1 MLAFIFAPFYIFVN
15 LYLARW
21 VLRWTGAC
29 HRVFGTKTF
38 RVLFG
43 AVYAFLAV
51 TPLSSFVIKSPVWL
65 HRLLKQ
71 MNNFWLGCLLYLI
84 LAVLVTELI
93 LFIARKWRK
102 KDFEGVQRVR
112 QVQGGIALALVCAL
126 TFYGVAHAERLYVTE
141 YDIAI
146 DKAGADMTVALLA
159 DLHMGYSTDPA
170 YIEEVAAA
178 VNEMRP
184 DLIVYAGDIF
194 DNEYEAVPEPER
206 IGAAL
211 ASMQSRYGAY
221 ACWGNHDLREPILA
235 GFTWDTKD
243 SEKNDPRME
252 KFLEDAGI
260 TLLNDESVTLANGV
274 TIAGRKDPSRT
285 KKVGQSRLTPE
296 ELLAGADKEK
306 PVFVIDHQPKEL
318 AELAA
323 SGADLDLSG
332 HTHDGQMFPGNLTIK
347 LMWENACGHIKVGDM
362 HSVVTSGV
370 GVWGPNMRVGTKSEV
385 VRLNVRFTGIN

>member
-21 VLRWTGAC
+21 ILRWTGAC
-29 HRVFGTKTF
+29 HRVFGAKSF

-43 AVYAFLAV
+43 IVYAFLAL
-51 TPLSSFVIKSPVWL
+51 TPLTSFVVKSPAGL
-65 HRLLKQ
+65 RRLLKQ
-71 MNNFWLGCLLYLI
+71 MNNFWLGLLLYLI

-93 LFIARKWRK
+93 LFLARKWRK
-102 KDFEGVQRVR
+102 KDFEGVQRIR
-112 QVQGGIALALVCAL
+112 QIQGGIALALVCGL
-126 TFYGVAHAERLYVTE
+126 SFYGMAHAERLYVTE
-141 YDIAI
+141 YNIEI
-146 DKAGADMTVALLA
+146 DKPGEDMTVALLA
-159 DLHMGYSTDPA
+159 DLHMGYSTHPA
-170 YIEEVAAA
+170 YLEQVAAA
-178 VNEMRP
+178 VNTMRP

-206 IGAAL
+206 VCAAL
-211 ASMQSRYGAY
+211 ASMRSTYGAY

-235 GFTWDTKD
+235 GFTWNTKD
-243 SEKNDPRME
+243 SDKNDPRMA
-252 KFLEDAGI
+252 KFLTDANI
-260 TLLNDESVTLANGV
+260 TLLNDESIVLANGV
-274 TIAGRKDPSRT
+274 TLAGRNDPSRT
-285 KKVGQSRLTPE
+285 KKVGQSRLTPDV
-296 ELLAGADKEK
+296 LLAGADQQK
-306 PVFVIDHQPKEL
+306 PIFIIDHQPKEL

-370 GVWGPNMRVGTKSEV
+370 GVWGPNMRVGTKSEIV
-385 VRLNVRFTGIN
+385 CLHIRFTGIK